1 MTAQEP
7 TLPGVDG
14 PDRFDSTGQLLAL
27 ITAQLSSQLSRVTLN
42 GSGRPPALV
51 AVAHGSR
58 DPEALR
64 TAHAL
69 IETVRGLRPGL
80 TVRLGHLQ
88 LNEPLLDDTLAALPG
103 DAVLV
108 PLMLAHGHHTTAGIP
123 RVLARAAHPG
133 TRIAAP
139 LGPHA
144 LLAEALHDR
153 LTEAGWRV
161 PRPRDAHRAA
171 VVLGAAGSRDPRSA
185 RDTARTAALL
195 QARLGGGVPVVPAYT
210 TAGAGVADAV
220 RELAA
225 AGRRDIAVASCFAA
239 PGRLAA
245 AAAAAAPGIAA
256 APLGAHPSVAALM
269 LHRYDQALSAGRGPA
284 DRAVTGPATAATR
297 LATA

>member
-1 MTAQEP
+1 MTALEP
-7 TLPGVDG
+7 PLHGAEG

-42 GSGRPPALV
+42 GSGRPPVLV
-51 AVAHGSR
+51 LVAHGSR
-58 DPEALR
+58 DPGASR

-69 IETVRGLRPGL
+69 TDAVRALRPGL
-80 TVRLGHLQ
+80 TVRLGHLD
-88 LNEPLLDDTLAALPG
+88 LDEPLLDDTLAALRR

-108 PLMLAHGHHTTAGIP
+108 PLMLAHGHHVTAGIP

-133 TRIAAP
+133 GRIAAA

-161 PRPRDAHRAA
+161 PRPRDAHRAG
-171 VVLGAAGSRDPRSA
+171 VVLAAAGSRDPRSA

-210 TAGAGVADAV
+210 RAGPGVADAV
-220 RELAA
+220 RALAA
-225 AGRRDIAVASCFAA
+225 AGRHDIAVASCFAA
-239 PGRLAA
+239 PGRHAA

-256 APLGAHPSVAALM
+256 APLGAHPSVAALV
-269 LHRYDQALSAGRGPA
+269 LHRYDRALSAAGGPA
-284 DRAVTGPATAATR
+284 STATR